1 MYSIVNTSNWHHEPE
16 EFDCPFCQNI
26 ATGRGDF
33 PVDILHRF
41 DDVVVKMNPELEAT
55 VVEIRTLIVCG

>member
-1 MYSIVNTSNWHHEPE
+1 VYSIVNTSNWHHEPE